1 MIFVVIL
8 SIIMGVLLIVGGV
21 ICLFHPGAT
30 FLQTGYFLAIMLLA
44 YGIVGIINVI
54 RKRAHP
60 IELLVAI
67 PGIIIGIIAII
78 RPGTTLVLDAMMV
91 YMVAAWFIIQGIVSI
106 FLSIKAKDSRS
117 GWVWGL
123 ILGILGLALGIYTF
137 FHPMVSVLTIGFLVG
152 FYLIEAGL
160 DMIVLATVVED

>member
-1 MIFVVIL
+1 MVIL

-30 FLQTGYFLAIMLLA
+30 FLQTGYFLSIMLLA

-78 RPGTTLVLDAMMV
+78 KPGTTLVLDAMMV
-91 YMVAAWFIIQGIVSI
+91 YMVAVWFVIQGIVSI
-106 FLSIKAKDSRS
+106 YLSIKAKETNG
-117 GWVWGL
+117 GWIWGL
-123 ILGILGLALGIYTF
+123 ILGILGVALGIYTF

-160 DMIVLATVVED
+160 DMIVLATAVEDYD